1 VFSSSE
7 GTRQCHLQQ
16 YIFNSIFHCTRL
28 VASRGTYYLAEAHHK
43 AFDGE
48 SSFRLI
54 LVRGDLCAAVVL
66 VEAVAAA
73 PRLLSSMLRMTALD
87 CGSPCHRRSGSG
99 RWLFNVLSASW
110 SVHGAV
116 FCSESNVWSCYPVLA
131 GGFRT
136 GFFVRC
142 FFGVAIGGGGL
153 RCSVRSLGVFALYFL
168 HLPVPFEKSE
178 RPIYFIPKMK

>member
-1 VFSSSE
+1 LPFAVVF
-7 GTRQCHLQQ
+7 
-16 YIFNSIFHCTRL
+16 
-28 VASRGTYYLAEAHHK
+28 
-43 AFDGE
+43 
-48 SSFRLI
+48 
-54 LVRGDLCAAVVL
+54 VRVLLPCPGDPCAAVVL

-168 HLPVPFEKSE
+168 RLPVTFEKSE